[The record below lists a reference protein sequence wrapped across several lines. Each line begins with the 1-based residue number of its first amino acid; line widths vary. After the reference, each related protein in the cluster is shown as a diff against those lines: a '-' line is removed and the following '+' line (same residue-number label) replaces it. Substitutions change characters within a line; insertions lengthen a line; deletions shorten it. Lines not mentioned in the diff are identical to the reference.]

1 MTDGSGINHM
11 KYDFKKP
18 TVWALCL
25 EVWLFL
31 FDILKTTLT
40 ASSSRQP
47 YYLFFIYFFIHCHSR
62 RISYHDNGAHSFLG
76 IHGLVDGPG
85 IRTVIFLQDAV

>member
-47 YYLFFIYFFIHCHSR
+47 YYLFFHSLPLKED
-62 RISYHDNGAHSFLG
+62 I
-76 IHGLVDGPG
+76 IP
-85 IRTVIFLQDAV
+85 